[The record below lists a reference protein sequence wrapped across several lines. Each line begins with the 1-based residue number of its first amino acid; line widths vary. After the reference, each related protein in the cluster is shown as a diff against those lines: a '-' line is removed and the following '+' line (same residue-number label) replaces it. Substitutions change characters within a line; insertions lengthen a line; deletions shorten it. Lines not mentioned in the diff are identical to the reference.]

1 MFSSDQWQRHLIS
14 KPLPIYQT
22 ILKDHIKI
30 NNYLKQSILE
40 HRRKYPKSITSNVKA
55 WHSDWQ
61 THLKDSNFK
70 PFSNLVTDACE
81 YISTYDWNQNFW
93 EFEVIDMWAM
103 VYKESNYAVR
113 HDHVPFPLSGV
124 YYVDVEEGCSPIIF
138 EKGSPSSL
146 TIQPKNGMLIIWHG
160 NLYHEVPS
168 TNKKR
173 MAISMNISQSKNCAY
188 EEVNP
193 NEV

>member
-1 MFSSDQWQRHLIS
+1 MVALFALYLGFQSVSLLKCSDSMTEISSDHRYRSSVQRVL
-14 KPLPIYQT
+14 IYQT

-103 VYKESNYAVR
+103 VYKESNYE
-113 HDHVPFPLSGV
+113 S
-124 YYVDVEEGCSPIIF
+124 EE
-138 EKGSPSSL
+138 
-146 TIQPKNGMLIIWHG
+146 IQLITKDIL
-160 NLYHEVPS
+160 NYF
-168 TNKKR
+168 
-173 MAISMNISQSKNCAY
+173 QC
-188 EEVNP
+188 
-193 NEV
+193 